1 MSLKA
6 MYIYEMKYTRAEV
19 YELVSGTNNGNTWT
33 FIMPNK
39 INKIGGG

>member
-1 MSLKA
+1 
-6 MYIYEMKYTRAEV
+6 MKCTHAEV

-39 INKIGGG
+39 ININMKQV